1 MPEAATTR
9 RSLPVKQPIR
19 LIRRWWFWV
28 IIALIILLAA
38 AATWVGVRGLEAKTE
53 LESAQALTS
62 QLKAQ
67 ALELDI
73 AGAHE
78 TLDRIRSHTE
88 KAITLTNDPVWR
100 AGEIF
105 PVLGQNLT
113 VVRELAAVTAVVVED
128 VATPLLQVAGSVDPA
143 SFAPTDGV
151 IDLQPLVAAVPAVA
165 QANSGIK
172 KALVEVNNIDTSSS
186 IGQVVAAKQKVLTLL
201 EGLAPTLET
210 LDAIVPALGPL
221 LGSEGPRNYVLM
233 FMNGAEVRALGGTGL
248 SFTAV
253 TVDNG
258 RIEIGDAVPA
268 GHGNF
273 RYYAPGEATPI
284 PDGAGALYQPGAYG
298 GFIADA
304 TMRPNFATGSE
315 MVQAMWTGNVGGSVD
330 GVIGMDLT
338 ALSYAMRGMEPAP
351 LTTGDVLTSENVVPL
366 LMNEVYQRYWSGN
379 VGVDNLRQDVV
390 FAEAVTAISD
400 RLTGGQFEPTAL
412 MEGLA
417 QATEERRLL
426 LWSSHEAEQAA
437 FELLGVD
444 GAMPVSDA
452 TTDRVGV
459 YFHENVGSKMSYYLH
474 SAVQLDKATCR
485 PDGRQSYRVGI
496 TLTNAMPADSARS
509 ISPSILGTFKRSGLA
524 PGVQRTMVYVLAPPG
539 GEILR
544 ATVDGVD
551 VPIEGL
557 HDEAYP
563 GVRLVPVTDPQA
575 TSTMVVE
582 IVSPSAGEKAI
593 EAEVTPMINPTAIT
607 VGTLD
612 CSTVPA
618 E

>member
-1 MPEAATTR
+1 MSEAVTTR
-9 RSLPVKQPIR
+9 QSLRSGRRPR
-19 LIRRWWFWV
+19 LVRRWWFWV
-28 IIALIILLAA
+28 VIALTAVLAA
-38 AATWVGVRGLEAKTE
+38 AATWVGVRGLAAKTE

-62 QLKAQ
+62 QLKTQ
-67 ALELDI
+67 ALALDI
-73 AGAHE
+73 AGANM
-78 TLDRIRSHTE
+78 TLDRISAHAE
-88 KAITLTNDPVWR
+88 EAVALTGDPFWR
-100 AGEIF
+100 AGELF
-105 PVLGQNLT
+105 PMLGQNLT
-113 VVRELAAVTAVVVED
+113 AVRELAAITSVVMKD
-128 VATPLLQVAGSVDPA
+128 VARPLLGVAGSVDPA
-143 SFAPTDGV
+143 SFAPKDGA
-151 IDLQPLVAAVPAVA
+151 IDIQPLVAAAPTVA
-165 QANSGIK
+165 QANAAIK
-172 KALVEVNNIDTSSS
+172 EALVDVGNIETGMSVS
-186 IGQVVAAKQKVLTLL
+186 QVVVAKQKVLTLL

-210 LDAIVPALGPL
+210 LDVVVPVLGPL

-233 FMNGAEVRALGGTGL
+233 FMNSAEVRALGGTGL
-248 SFTAV
+248 SFTSV

-258 RIEIGDAVPA
+258 RIDIGDALPA

-273 RYYAPGEATPI
+273 RYYVPGEATPI
-284 PDGAGALYQPGAYG
+284 PDGADALYQPGAYG

-304 TMRPNFATGSE
+304 TMRPNFVTGSE
-315 MVQAMWTGNVGGSVD
+315 MVQAMWEGNVGTNVD

-338 ALSYAMRGMEPAP
+338 ALSYAMRGMEPAEI
-351 LTTGDVLTSENVVPL
+351 TTRDVLTSDNVVAL
-366 LMNEVYQRYWSGN
+366 LMNGVYQRYWSGN
-379 VGVDNLRQDVV
+379 DRADNLQQDLV

-417 QATEERRLL
+417 QAAEERRLL
-426 LWSSHEAEQAA
+426 MWSAHETEQAA

-452 TTDRVGV
+452 ATDRVGI

-496 TLTNAMPADSARS
+496 TLTNAIPADAARS

-544 ATVDGVD
+544 ATVDGVE

-563 GVRLVPVTDPQA
+563 GVRLVPVTHPQA
-575 TSTMVVE
+575 SSTLVVDV
-582 IVSPSAGEKAI
+582 VSPSVGEKAI
-593 EAEVTPMINPTAIT
+593 EAEVTPMIKPTTVT
-607 VGTLD
+607 VGALD
-612 CSTVPA
+612 CATVPA

>member
-1 MPEAATTR
+1 M
-9 RSLPVKQPIR
+9 
-19 LIRRWWFWV
+19 

-338 ALSYAMRGMEPAP
+338 ALSYAMRGMEPVP
-351 LTTGDVLTSENVVPL
+351 LSTGDAMTSANVVSL
-366 LMNEVYQRYWSGN
+366 LMNEVYLRFDE
-379 VGVDNLRQDVV
+379 VRQDLV
-390 FAEAVTAISD
+390 FADAVTAVSD

-417 QATEERRLL
+417 QAVEERRLL
-426 LWSSHEAEQAA
+426 MWSAHEAEQTA

-544 ATVDGVD
+544 ATVDGVN

-563 GVRLVPVTDPQA
+563 GVRLVPVTNPQA

-582 IVSPSAGEKAI
+582 IVSPTVGEKAI
-593 EAEVTPMINPTAIT
+593 EAQVTPMINPTAIT